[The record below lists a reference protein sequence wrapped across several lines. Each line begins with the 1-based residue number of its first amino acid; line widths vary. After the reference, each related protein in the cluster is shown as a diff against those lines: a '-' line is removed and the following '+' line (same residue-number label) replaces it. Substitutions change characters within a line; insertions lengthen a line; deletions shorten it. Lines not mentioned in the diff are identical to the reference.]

1 MTVNRT
7 QIEENQVQGN
17 TFLQVGNNL
26 SDVASQQTA
35 LNNITGIS
43 GNTNG
48 YVLTNDSNTG
58 NAVFMPPA
66 YVAGDGGV
74 ATDTTLAGDGS
85 SGNPLGI
92 AEIITDTTLTGY
104 GTINNPLGIPPL
116 EARRYVAD
124 PESIGGG
131 GVGIGE
137 ADPESIGVGGVGIG
151 EAVFQ
156 NGWHNFNNNTEL
168 AQAAFYKDTFGIIH
182 LEGVVNGGN
191 ANQVIFTLP
200 AGYTPTT
207 PTRIL
212 SAISNDSVCD
222 LRIDS
227 SGNIITTSNNGAGM
241 WVSLDG
247 ISFRP

>member
-43 GNTNG
+43 SNTNG
-48 YVLTNDSNTG
+48 YVLTNDIDNTG

-92 AEIITDTTLTGY
+92 A
-104 GTINNPLGIPPL
+104 PL
-116 EARRYVAD
+116 EARRYV
-124 PESIGGG
+124 
-131 GVGIGE
+131 

-156 NGWHNFNNNTEL
+156 NGWNNLGNTF
-168 AQAAFYKDTFGIIH
+168 ANVAFYKDNQGIIH
-182 LEGVVNGGN
+182 LEGSASGGVSD
-191 ANQVIFTLP
+191 QPIFTLP
-200 AGYTPTT
+200 EGYRPTT
-207 PTRIL
+207 GTLGFAAGLGNGWNFIWVY
-212 SAISNDSVCD
+212 ISTDGTV
-222 LRIDS
+222 R
-227 SGNIITTSNNGAGM
+227 SGSNGSLTNQVA
-241 WVSLDG
+241 LDG
-247 ISFRP
+247 ITFLP

>member
-43 GNTNG
+43 SNTNG
-48 YVLTNDSNTG
+48 YVLTNDIDNTG

-66 YVAGDGGV
+66 YASGDGGV

-104 GTINNPLGIPPL
+104 GTINNPLGIAEIITDTTLTGYGTSGNPLGIAPL
-116 EARRYVAD
+116 EARRYVGQSGQPA
-124 PESIGGG
+124 
-131 GVGIGE
+131 
-137 ADPESIGVGGVGIG
+137 
-151 EAVFQ
+151 FQ
-156 NGWHNFNNNTEL
+156 NGWGNWQHG
-168 AQAAFYKDTFGIIH
+168 QATVAFYKDPFGIVH
-182 LEGVVNGGN
+182 LEGMLTGGAVNTT
-191 ANQVIFTLP
+191 AFTLP
-200 AGYTPTT
+200 SGYIP
-207 PTRIL
+207 
-212 SAISNDSVCD
+212 SAVRTFVTYSDGWTVALISINPNGTVVP
-222 LRIDS
+222 
-227 SGNIITTSNNGAGM
+227 GNGNGNTITIP
-241 WVSLDG
+241 LDG
-247 ISFRP
+247 ITFLP

>member
-92 AEIITDTTLTGY
+92 SEIITDTTLTGY

-156 NGWHNFNNNTEL
+156 NGWNNLGNTF
-168 AQAAFYKDTFGIIH
+168 ANVAFYKDNQGIIH
-182 LEGVVNGGN
+182 LEGSASGGVSD
-191 ANQVIFTLP
+191 QPIFTLP
-200 AGYTPTT
+200 EGYRPTT
-207 PTRIL
+207 GTLGFAAGLGNGWNFIWVY
-212 SAISNDSVCD
+212 ISTDGTV
-222 LRIDS
+222 R
-227 SGNIITTSNNGAGM
+227 SGSNGSLTNQVA
-241 WVSLDG
+241 LDG
-247 ISFRP
+247 ITFLP

>member
-43 GNTNG
+43 SNTNG
-48 YVLTNDSNTG
+48 YVLTNDSSNTG

-92 AEIITDTTLTGY
+92 SEIITDTTLTGY
-104 GTINNPLGIPPL
+104 GTINNPLGIAPL
-116 EARRYVAD
+116 EARHYV
-124 PESIGGG
+124 
-131 GVGIGE
+131 

-156 NGWHNFNNNTEL
+156 NGWNNLGNTF
-168 AQAAFYKDTFGIIH
+168 ANVAFYKDNQGIIH
-182 LEGVVNGGN
+182 LEGSASGGVSD
-191 ANQVIFTLP
+191 QPIFTLP
-200 AGYTPTT
+200 EGYRPTT
-207 PTRIL
+207 GTLGFAAGLGNGWNFIWVY
-212 SAISNDSVCD
+212 ISTDGTV
-222 LRIDS
+222 R
-227 SGNIITTSNNGAGM
+227 SGSNGSLTNQVA
-241 WVSLDG
+241 LDG
-247 ISFRP
+247 ITFLP

>member
-43 GNTNG
+43 SNTNG
-48 YVLTNDSNTG
+48 YVLTNDSSNTG

-116 EARRYVAD
+116 EARRYV
-124 PESIGGG
+124 
-131 GVGIGE
+131 